1 MFSSGN
7 DTAGLMRSLGMAG
20 SGRRR
25 VARRR
30 GGNIF
35 NSIGSWVKG
44 AANTVYNKALKPAA
58 NFVKNNHLISTAVG
72 LIPHPAGRAAGIGL
86 RLAGFG
92 KRRRRR
98 GGARYAIRP
107 RSPLFRVAIPS
118 MSAAGRRRR
127 RGGELTEWERRSKP
141 QPKSLIGRI
150 HNYVKSNR
158 IISRAA
164 SHLGYKKLGLLAH
177 VAGYG
182 RLRRKRVIRR
192 RRGGTTGFIGPMNR
206 PAPASRLRRLH
217 DYVKE
222 KKLISHTLNHLGYT
236 KAGSVAA
243 ALGYGR
249 SPVRRRRVRRY

>member
-1 MFSSGN
+1 MERLDYRNVLSSLSTQSGY
-7 DTAGLMRSLGMAG
+7 GRS
-20 SGRRR
+20 RRR
-25 VARRR
+25 VVRRRR

-58 NFVKNNHLISTAVG
+58 RFIKDNHLISTAVG
-72 LIPHPAGRAAGIGL
+72 LLPHPAGKAAGIGL
-86 RLAGFG
+86 RLAGYG
-92 KRRRRR
+92 RRRRVRRR

-118 MSAAGRRRR
+118 MSAAGRRR

-164 SHLGYKKLGLLAH
+164 SHLGYKKLG
-177 VAGYG
+177 
-182 RLRRKRVIRR
+182 
-192 RRGGTTGFIGPMNR
+192 
-206 PAPASRLRRLH
+206 
-217 DYVKE
+217 
-222 KKLISHTLNHLGYT
+222 
-236 KAGSVAA
+236 
-243 ALGYGR
+243 
-249 SPVRRRRVRRY
+249 